1 MDTSALQHNAAI
13 DNAQACNGEMTFKD
27 IQGHRYYIG
36 GRGSPKVTGN
46 VTTQYSAYD
55 FLYSTLIETIRLSF
69 LSYSELFCQK
79 SHILTYPPAF
89 GPCLLWLP
97 VNGWLDQVAT
107 LYGGIGL
114 IPDQIVLDGGPNSPS
129 QKKGDSSPPTFRP
142 MSIVAKQSPISATAE
157 LLCKV
162 DTHGVFLIMQHA
174 TYRYNQLAGGGYI
187 AEGQMSFPYAT

>member
-1 MDTSALQHNAAI
+1 VDTLALQDNAAI
-13 DNAQACNGEMTFKD
+13 DNAQACNGETTFKD

-69 LSYSELFCQK
+69 SSYSELFCQK
-79 SHILTYPPAF
+79 LHILTYPPAF

-107 LYGGIGL
+107 WYGGIGL
-114 IPDQIVLDGGPNSPS
+114 IPDQIVLDGGTQLHPLRKRDTAAPHFSAHVYCG
-129 QKKGDSSPPTFRP
+129 QT
-142 MSIVAKQSPISATAE
+142 VAHLSN
-157 LLCKV
+157 C
-162 DTHGVFLIMQHA
+162 
-174 TYRYNQLAGGGYI
+174 
-187 AEGQMSFPYAT
+187 